1 MMRSTISL
9 KKNVQLSS
17 RLHSRFHETSTFKL
31 HTIFVSLS
39 TSEEVMA
46 NCIMN
51 GMIILQRLLMSG
63 TSLLKDLFNF
73 ATHWISEDTLEE
85 SVFGQTMHFEI
96 MGGCFYAVW
105 NFSKHI
111 NVPVGLN
118 FFAAHHGFSLCDTH
132 FGIELESKNF
142 DETFATNLFKN
153 PNISGKY
160 LLNFAIQQL
169 PFLIIFQIES
179 FRRIS
184 SLSMKEAS
192 NLIQIFILYPTKQ
205 CFVEKTQTIKS
216 GLK

>member
-1 MMRSTISL
+1 MRSTLSL

-31 HTIFVSLS
+31 HDLCFTVYFRGSDGELHHEWHDYFAEASHEWHFTFEGFVQLR
-39 TSEEVMA
+39 
-46 NCIMN
+46 N
-51 GMIILQRLLMSG
+51 ILDFGRYSG
-63 TSLLKDLFNF
+63 GVSIWADNAFRNY
-73 ATHWISEDTLEE
+73 
-85 SVFGQTMHFEI
+85 
-96 MGGCFYAVW
+96 GCFYAVW

-111 NVPVGLN
+111 NAPVELN
-118 FFAAHHGFSLCDTH
+118 FFAVHHGFSLCDTH

-142 DETFATNLFKN
+142 DETFAANLFKN

-169 PFLIIFQIES
+169 PFLIISQIES